1 MAPFVDDPV
10 GLLRLFH
17 GSRELRSHRG
27 DEGRSVKSGRRHR
40 HFTLLPLHQFATHW
54 TDNWG
59 RKAARSRR
67 KWS

>member
-1 MAPFVDDPV
+1 MAAFVDDPV

-17 GSRELRSHRG
+17 SSRELRSHRG
-27 DEGRSVKSGRRHR
+27 NEGRSGHR
-40 HFTLLPLHQFATHW
+40 HFTFLPLHQFATHW

-67 KWS
+67 RRS